1 MLFFLFLL
9 ASYYLISDFKTFI
22 PLLVQDY
29 LIEVIGRDM
38 FGITQK
44 LTYLL
49 PVQNPVTFSAL
60 VSPSVLVVNDGS
72 KLFRVSQ
79 KI

>member
-1 MLFFLFLL
+1 MQ
-9 ASYYLISDFKTFI
+9 TFI

-29 LIEVIGRDM
+29 LIEVVGLDM
-38 FGITQK
+38 FGMIQK

-49 PVQNPVTFSAL
+49 PVQNPVTFSAT

-72 KLFRVSQ
+72 KFFYEDFITKYNL
-79 KI
+79 I